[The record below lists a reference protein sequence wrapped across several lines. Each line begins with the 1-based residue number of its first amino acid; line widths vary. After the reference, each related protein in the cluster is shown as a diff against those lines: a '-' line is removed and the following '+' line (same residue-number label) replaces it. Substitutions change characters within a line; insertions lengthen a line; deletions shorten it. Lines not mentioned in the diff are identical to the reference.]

1 MKKYTRQ
8 RIILDI
14 IENLEIGT
22 QEELAEH
29 LLKKDID
36 ITQATISR
44 DIRELKLVKVLGSN
58 GKYKYATMDSQK
70 DGIDQRLNK
79 VFKSTVLSIEKAI
92 NILVVKTL
100 PGAAQICAMAI
111 ENLKNDDIVGIIAGD
126 DTIFIAIKENNS
138 IDSVLLEI
146 KELLK

>member
-29 LLKKDID
+29 LLKKNID
-36 ITQATISR
+36 VTQATISR

>member
-8 RIILDI
+8 RIVLDI
-14 IENLEIGT
+14 IENFEIET

-29 LLKKDID
+29 LLEKDID

-58 GKYKYATMDSQK
+58 GKYKYATMDNQRE
-70 DGIDQRLNK
+70 GIDERLNK
-79 VFKSTVLSIEKAI
+79 VFRSTVLSVDKAV
-92 NILVVKTL
+92 NIIVIKTL

-111 ENLKNDDIVGIIAGD
+111 ENLKNETIAGILAGD
-126 DTIFIAIKENNS
+126 DTIFVAIKEKHSMEN
-138 IDSVLLEI
+138 VLLEI